1 MRAWYSPTC
10 RGDAT
15 GRPGRNRRRRRR
27 LPATCYEQRRR
38 RLCPRELASTARSP
52 ARHMMSRAAALACQV
67 PNDAR
72 VWPRRVRHAAVPA
85 TRARARS
92 VQRRRK
98 KRPIRPGKARGRGS
112 QHRRAEPDVPELQT
126 RGDLSPLS
134 CSGRRQHRLV
144 LLQSS
149 VASWVRA
156 RARPGCGGPSYALG
170 SLIARDQGGE
180 GHELRRQKPSS
191 INPSRL
197 LSRRGGIAHAYIK
210 CLLVWV
216 PDS

>member
-1 MRAWYSPTC
+1 MM
-10 RGDAT
+10 
-15 GRPGRNRRRRRR
+15 
-27 LPATCYEQRRR
+27 PASGQDG
-38 RLCPRELASTARSP
+38 
-52 ARHMMSRAAALACQV
+52 AAGT
-67 PNDAR
+67 P
-72 VWPRRVRHAAVPA
+72 
-85 TRARARS
+85 RS

-180 GHELRRQKPSS
+180 GHELRRQKP
-191 INPSRL
+191 
-197 LSRRGGIAHAYIK
+197 LSRRGERAHAYIK
-210 CLLVWV
+210 CLLVWFLIPERIEFEFTTVV
-216 PDS
+216 PCSKQGSMSGLSWMVT

>member
-1 MRAWYSPTC
+1 MM
-10 RGDAT
+10 
-15 GRPGRNRRRRRR
+15 
-27 LPATCYEQRRR
+27 PASGQDG
-38 RLCPRELASTARSP
+38 
-52 ARHMMSRAAALACQV
+52 AAGT
-67 PNDAR
+67 P
-72 VWPRRVRHAAVPA
+72 
-85 TRARARS
+85 RS

-98 KRPIRPGKARGRGS
+98 KRPIRPGKARGRDS
-112 QHRRAEPDVPELQT
+112 QHGRAEPDVPELQT

-210 CLLVWV
+210 CLLVWFLIPERIEFEFTTVV
-216 PDS
+216 PCSKQGSMPGLSWMVT

>member
-1 MRAWYSPTC
+1 MVQPTC

-98 KRPIRPGKARGRGS
+98 KRPIRLRPRLAPPPRPRG
-112 QHRRAEPDVPELQT
+112 DVPELQM

-134 CSGRRQHRLV
+134 CSGRRQYRLV
-144 LLQSS
+144 LQSS
-149 VASWVRA
+149 MASWVRV
-156 RARPGCGGPSYALG
+156 RARPGCGGPSYELA
-170 SLIARDQGGE
+170 SLIVRDRDQGGGRVTSCDGKSLCHGVVKE
-180 GHELRRQKPSS
+180 RTRTLSACSS
-191 INPSRL
+191 GS
-197 LSRRGGIAHAYIK
+197 
-210 CLLVWV
+210 
-216 PDS
+216 